1 MFLGVQPARPGAGRT
16 GRRLAAGIAALAALA
31 LSGCGGGGGDGGGGS
46 ALYNQWGLHTIK
58 ADRAYDRLEAIH
70 GDGTAPGSGQTL
82 GAIDTG
88 IDEDHPV
95 FDGKSV
101 IEIPLGSATNETGHG
116 VSHGTA
122 VASVMAGNPSDAY
135 AAELNAPRGVAWG
148 ADIAM
153 FSIRLGRPRPFYN
166 PTPLFG
172 LRSVDNRRASMT
184 TAVTGRTG
192 GGRTIDFLNMSF
204 GYPGIIEQ
212 YSEHELRANYGAA
225 IAALAQAG
233 SHDKTVFVWA
243 AGNAHGRGCDPADFA
258 GNPDLCVDGRVVAS
272 SVDIDAGLP
281 ARIPELREHVI
292 AVVAVGRDG
301 RIASFSNRCGIAA
314 DWCVAA
320 PGVGVRAAYFG
331 PDPDDGSPGTQ
342 SAFSPSGTSFAAPMV
357 TGGLA
362 VINHAFRR
370 QLPNTELVKRLLD
383 TADDSGIYADRSIY
397 GQGLLDLGA
406 ATAPVGEIAV
416 ALGGRVDGPGSSLA
430 GTRFTAGGPLGSGLA
445 QAFAGREIAA
455 FDSLGAPFWFHLGDL
470 AGAAPARPMLA
481 RLRAFAAPR
490 RDDPGPGALRP
501 RFAALTAGDRL
512 SLGVLQAPSPG
523 TDGGHLSLAG
533 RALALGT
540 GERDGLRVTA
550 FSTEGI
556 GGESPASGA
565 ALSWRPGGGKLGLTG
580 GVVGERQTMLGSTA
594 AGAFGR
600 LSGASAFAGIEG
612 SAAIG
617 AWSIGAGVELGTV
630 RAATGGGMIAGVS
643 PLTTSAFAVAAGRT
657 LANGDGI
664 EVSAAQPL
672 RVEAGRARLSVPIGR
687 SKNGTVLRRSLSAGL
702 APGGR
707 QLDIAASWHRTLAG
721 GGTAS
726 VGAVWTRQPG
736 HDAAAD
742 PELSLLASWRYA
754 F

>member
-1 MFLGVQPARPGAGRT
+1 MQPARPGPGRT

-31 LSGCGGGGGDGGGGS
+31 LSGCNGGGGDGSSSGP
-46 ALYNQWGLHTIK
+46 LYNQWGLRTIK

-88 IDEDHPV
+88 IDEDHPM

-101 IEIPLGSATNETGHG
+101 IEIPLGSATNETGNE

-153 FSIRLGRPRPFYN
+153 FSVPLGRPGPFYN
-166 PTPLFG
+166 PIPLFG
-172 LRSVDNRRASMT
+172 LRSVDNRRASMA

-233 SHDKTVFVWA
+233 SPDKTVFVWA
-243 AGNAHGRGCDPADFA
+243 AGNAHGRDCDPADFA
-258 GNPDLCVDGRVVAS
+258 GDPDLCVDEKVVAS

-281 ARIPELREHVI
+281 ARIRELRGHVI

-331 PDPDDGSPGTQ
+331 PDPDDGSPGAQ
-342 SAFSPSGTSFAAPMV
+342 GAFSPSGTSFAAPMV

-370 QLPNTELVKRLLD
+370 QLPNTDLVKRLLD

-406 ATAPVGEIAV
+406 ATAPVGTVTV
-416 ALGGRVDGPGSSLA
+416 ALGGRVAGPGSSLA
-430 GTRFTAGGPLGSGLA
+430 GTRFTAGGALGSGLA
-445 QAFAGREIAA
+445 QALAGHEIAA

-481 RLRAFAAPR
+481 RLRAFVAPGK
-490 RDDPGPGALRP
+490 DDPGPGVLRP

-512 SLGVLQAPSPG
+512 SLGVLRAPNSG
-523 TDGGHLSLAG
+523 AGHLSLAG
-533 RALALGT
+533 SALALGT
-540 GERDGLRVTA
+540 AERDGLRVTA
-550 FSTEGI
+550 FSTEGM
-556 GGESPASGA
+556 GWESPASGA

-600 LSGASAFAGIEG
+600 VSGASAFAGIEG
-612 SAAIG
+612 RAAIG
-617 AWSIGAGVELGTV
+617 AWSIGAGAELGTV

-664 EVSAAQPL
+664 EVSLSQPL
-672 RVEAGRARLSVPIGR
+672 RVEAGRVRLSVPIGR
-687 SKNGTVLRRSLSAGL
+687 SIDGLVQRRSLSAGL

-707 QLDIAASWHRTLAG
+707 QIDIAASWHRTLAG

-742 PELSLLASWRYA
+742 PELSLLAGWRYA

>member
-1 MFLGVQPARPGAGRT
+1 MDMFLGVQPARPGPGRT

-31 LSGCGGGGGDGGGGS
+31 LSGCGGGGGDGSSSGP
-46 ALYNQWGLHTIK
+46 LYNQWGLRTIK
-58 ADRAYDRLEAIH
+58 ADRAYNRLEA
-70 GDGTAPGSGQTL
+70 GEAPGSRQTL
-82 GAIDTG
+82 GAIDSG
-88 IDEDHPV
+88 IDRNHPV
-95 FDGKSV
+95 FAGKSV
-101 IEIPLGSATNETGHG
+101 SEEFLPGAFDERGDEE
-116 VSHGTA
+116 SHGTG
-122 VASVMAGNPSDAY
+122 VASVMVGRPSHAF
-135 AAELNAPRGVAWG
+135 AEAVQAPRGVAWG

-153 FSIRLGRPRPFYN
+153 FAIPLGTPRPFYN
-166 PTPLFG
+166 PIPLPALSDFDASDG
-172 LRSVDNRRASMT
+172 SNFNSVIGWSSGAL
-184 TAVTGRTG
+184 
-192 GGRTIDFLNMSF
+192 DFVNMSV
-204 GYPGIIEQ
+204 GYTGIIEQ
-212 YSEHELRANYGAA
+212 YTEQQLRASYGAT
-225 IAALAQAG
+225 IAALAQG
-233 SHDKTVFVWA
+233 RTTDKTVFVWA
-243 AGNAHGRGCDPADFA
+243 AGNAHGRGCHPAYFT
-258 GNPDLCVDGRVVAS
+258 GNPDLCVNTEVVAR
-272 SVDIDAGLP
+272 SVEILPGLP
-281 ARIPELREHVI
+281 VRIAELRGHVI

-301 RIASFSNRCGIAA
+301 RIAWFSNRCGIAA
-314 DWCVAA
+314 EWCIAA
-320 PGVGVRAAYFG
+320 PGAGVRTAYFG
-331 PDPDDGSPGTQ
+331 PDPDDMTQ
-342 SAFSPSGTSFAAPMV
+342 AVRSAIDSDGTSFAAPMV

-370 QLPNTELVKRLLD
+370 QLPNTDLVKRLLD
-383 TADDSGIYADRSIY
+383 TADKSGIYADRSIY
-397 GQGLLDLGA
+397 GQGLLDLEA
-406 ATAPVGEIAV
+406 ATAPLGTVTV
-416 ALGGRVDGPGSSLA
+416 ALGDRVAGPGSSLA

-445 QAFAGREIAA
+445 QSLAGHEIAA

-481 RLRAFAAPR
+481 RLRAFAAPGK
-490 RDDPGPGALRP
+490 DDPGPGALRP

-512 SLGVLQAPSPG
+512 SLGVLRAANSG
-523 TDGGHLSLAG
+523 AGHLSLAG

-550 FSTEGI
+550 FSTEGM
-556 GGESPASGA
+556 GWESPASGA
-565 ALSWRPGGGKLGLTG
+565 ALSWRPGGGMLGLTG

-612 SAAIG
+612 RAAIG
-617 AWSIGAGVELGTV
+617 AWSIGAGAELGTV

-672 RVEAGRARLSVPIGR
+672 RVEAGHARLSVPIGR
-687 SKNGTVLRRSLSAGL
+687 SKDGLVQRQPLSAGL

-707 QLDIAASWHRTLAG
+707 QIDIAASWHRTLAG

-742 PELSLLASWRYA
+742 PEISLLASWRYA